1 MNKKEPWYI
10 SFRAEALAIVCLTD
24 RDDLL
29 VSQQQKETVPDLLV
43 TITKDGKIMTTKEE
57 LIKEITQAPDFLIEE
72 VLNFLLFIK
81 NRFKQRTSENK
92 TGDVTNNLS
101 SPSFLN
107 FVDDITN
114 QIPQTEWEKLPS
126 DLSKNLDHYLYGS
139 PKSEE

>member
-1 MNKKEPWYI
+1 M
-10 SFRAEALAIVCLTD
+10 
-24 RDDLL
+24 
-29 VSQQQKETVPDLLV
+29 TV
-43 TITKDGKIMTTKEE
+43 KEE

-81 NRFKQRTSENK
+81 NRFKQRTSE
-92 TGDVTNNLS
+92 TQTEDITNNLS

-107 FVDDITN
+107 FVDDITS

-126 DLSKNLDHYLYGS
+126 DMSKNLDHYLYGL